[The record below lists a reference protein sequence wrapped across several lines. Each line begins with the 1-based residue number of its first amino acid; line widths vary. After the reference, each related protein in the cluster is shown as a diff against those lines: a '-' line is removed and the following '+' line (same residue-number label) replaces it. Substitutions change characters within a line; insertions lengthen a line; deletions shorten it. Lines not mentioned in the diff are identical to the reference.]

1 VNVFC
6 FVNDADMGL
15 TQLHLVD
22 RNGQDLAAATRDA
35 VSDAYRWAVVE
46 FPNLDQAAVAG
57 WAEDLG
63 KAMAA
68 HPGHIEFPRRYATSA
83 LKGKILG
90 WFRKHPG
97 KEIAVGLGPEL
108 EQWLGLDPKAQ
119 LTMERTV
126 LFEQLRTKL
135 NERDRQIL
143 VLLLQDI
150 TSPRDVAAALGIK
163 YDAAAKAIQRVKER
177 IAEIL
182 LSSSQTDRS
191 GRPPHLYK
199 SES

>member
-1 VNVFC
+1 
-6 FVNDADMGL
+6 MGKIL
-15 TQLHLVD
+15 Q
-22 RNGQDLAAATRDA
+22 TRR
-35 VSDAYRWAVVE
+35 VMRVKDAYRWAVVE

-97 KEIAVGLGPEL
+97 KEIAVGVGSEL
-108 EQWLGLDPKAQ
+108 EQWAGLDPKAQ
-119 LTMERTV
+119 IAMERTV

-143 VLLLQDI
+143 MLLLQDI
-150 TSPRDVAAALGIK
+150 TSPRDVAEALGIS
-163 YDAAAKAIQRVKER
+163 YAAAAKAIQRVKDR
-177 IAEIL
+177 MAAIL
-182 LSSSQTDRS
+182 LTSPKTDS
-191 GRPPHLYK
+191 AGGPPPLCK

>member
-1 VNVFC
+1 
-6 FVNDADMGL
+6 MGL

-22 RNGQDLAAATRDA
+22 RHGQDLAVTTQDAVRDA
-35 VSDAYRWAVVE
+35 YQWAVAE
-46 FPNLDQAAVAG
+46 FPNVDQATVAG

-68 HPGHIEFPRRYATSA
+68 HPGTIESPRRYAFSA
-83 LKGKILG
+83 LKGKIFG

-97 KEIAVGLGPEL
+97 KEIAVGVGPEL
-108 EQWLGLDPKAQ
+108 EQWVGLDRKAQ
-119 LTMERTV
+119 STMERAV

-135 NERDRQIL
+135 NERDREIL
-143 VLLLQDI
+143 MLLLQDI

-177 IAEIL
+177 IAAIL
-182 LSSSQTDRS
+182 LGSPHKDMA
-191 GRPPHLYK
+191 GRPPHLCK
-199 SES
+199 SAS

>member
-1 VNVFC
+1 M
-6 FVNDADMGL
+6 DL

-22 RNGQDLAAATRDA
+22 RNGHDLAAVTRDA
-35 VSDAYRWAVVE
+35 VKDAYRWAVVE
-46 FPNLDQAAVAG
+46 FPNLDRAAVAG
-57 WAEDLG
+57 WAEELG

-68 HPGHIEFPRRYATSA
+68 HPGPIEFPRRYAISA

-90 WFRKHPG
+90 WFRKHPV
-97 KEIAVGLGPEL
+97 KEMAVGVGPEL
-108 EQWLGLDPKAQ
+108 EQWVGLDPQAQ
-119 LTMERTV
+119 VTIERTV
-126 LFEQLRTKL
+126 LFEQLRAKL

-143 VLLLQDI
+143 MLLLQDI

-177 IAEIL
+177 IAAI
-182 LSSSQTDRS
+182 LSSSPQSDRA
-191 GRPPHLYK
+191 GGPPHLCK

>member
-1 VNVFC
+1 M
-6 FVNDADMGL
+6 ARTL
-15 TQLHLVD
+15 LHLVD
-22 RNGQDLAAATRDA
+22 GDGKDLAAATRDA
-35 VSDAYRWAVVE
+35 VKHAYQWALAE

-83 LKGKILG
+83 LRGKILG
-90 WFRKHPG
+90 WFRRHPG
-97 KEIAVGLGPEL
+97 KEIAVGVGPEL
-108 EQWLGLDPKAQ
+108 EQWVGIDPKAQ
-119 LTMERTV
+119 ITMERTV
-126 LFEQLRTKL
+126 LFEQLETKL

-150 TSPRDVAAALGIK
+150 TSPRDVAAALGTN
-163 YDAAAKAIQRVKER
+163 YAEAAKAIQRVKER
-177 IAEIL
+177 IAAIL
-182 LSSSQTDRS
+182 LRSPQTDLAE
-191 GRPPHLYK
+191 RPPHFCK

>member
-1 VNVFC
+1 L
-6 FVNDADMGL
+6 FVIDVDMGL

-22 RNGQDLAAATRDA
+22 RHGQDLAVTTQDAVRDA
-35 VSDAYRWAVVE
+35 YQWAVAE
-46 FPNLDQAAVAG
+46 FPNVDQATVAG

-68 HPGHIEFPRRYATSA
+68 HPGTIESPRRYAFSA
-83 LKGKILG
+83 LKGKIFG

-97 KEIAVGLGPEL
+97 KEIAVGVGPEL
-108 EQWLGLDPKAQ
+108 EQWVGLDRKAQ
-119 LTMERTV
+119 STMERAV

-135 NERDRQIL
+135 NERDREIL
-143 VLLLQDI
+143 MLLLQDI

-177 IAEIL
+177 IAAIL
-182 LSSSQTDRS
+182 LGSPHKDMA
-191 GRPPHLYK
+191 GRPPHLCK
-199 SES
+199 SAS

>member
-1 VNVFC
+1 M
-6 FVNDADMGL
+6 DL
-15 TQLHLVD
+15 THLHLVD

-35 VSDAYRWAVVE
+35 VKDAYQWAVVE
-46 FPNLDQAAVAG
+46 YPHVDQAALAG

-63 KAMAA
+63 RAMAA

-83 LKGKILG
+83 LNGKILG
-90 WFRKHPG
+90 WFRRHRG
-97 KEIAVGLGPEL
+97 KEIAVSVGPDL
-108 EQWLGLDPKAQ
+108 EEWVGLDPKAQ
-119 LTMERTV
+119 LTIERTV
-126 LFEQLRTKL
+126 LFEQLRAKL

-143 VLLLQDI
+143 MLLLQDI

-182 LSSSQTDRS
+182 LSSSQTDRA

>member
-1 VNVFC
+1 LLRDYV
-6 FVNDADMGL
+6 DMGL

-22 RNGQDLAAATRDA
+22 RNGQDLADATRDA
-35 VSDAYRWAVVE
+35 VNDAYRWAVVE

-97 KEIAVGLGPEL
+97 KEIAVGVGSEL
-108 EQWLGLDPKAQ
+108 EQWAGLDPKAQ
-119 LTMERTV
+119 IAMERTV

-143 VLLLQDI
+143 MLLLQDI
-150 TSPRDVAAALGIK
+150 TSPRDVAEALGIS
-163 YDAAAKAIQRVKER
+163 YAAAAKAIQRVKER
-177 IAEIL
+177 IAAIL
-182 LSSSQTDRS
+182 LTSPKTDS
-191 GRPPHLYK
+191 AGGPPHLCK
-199 SES
+199 TEN

>member
-1 VNVFC
+1 
-6 FVNDADMGL
+6 
-15 TQLHLVD
+15 
-22 RNGQDLAAATRDA
+22 
-35 VSDAYRWAVVE
+35 
-46 FPNLDQAAVAG
+46 
-57 WAEDLG
+57 
-63 KAMAA
+63 
-68 HPGHIEFPRRYATSA
+68 
-83 LKGKILG
+83 
-90 WFRKHPG
+90 
-97 KEIAVGLGPEL
+97 L
-108 EQWLGLDPKAQ
+108 EQWVGLDPKAQ

-163 YDAAAKAIQRVKER
+163 YDTAAKAIQRVKER

-182 LSSSQTDRS
+182 LSSSQTDGA